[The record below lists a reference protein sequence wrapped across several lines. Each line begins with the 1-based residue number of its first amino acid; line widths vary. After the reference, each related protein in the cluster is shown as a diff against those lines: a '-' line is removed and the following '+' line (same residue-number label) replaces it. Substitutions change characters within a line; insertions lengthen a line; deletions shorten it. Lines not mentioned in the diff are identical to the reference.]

1 MWFQL
6 AADQGNVD
14 ALRILRDARLD
25 NDGTCTVGTRVVAGG
40 LRYATDY
47 NGRTGT
53 IVQWMAT
60 KARYKVDFDGAI
72 VSINPANLMR
82 V

>member
-1 MWFQL
+1 M
-6 AADQGNVD
+6 
-14 ALRILRDARLD
+14 
-25 NDGTCTVGTRVVAGG
+25 AGG